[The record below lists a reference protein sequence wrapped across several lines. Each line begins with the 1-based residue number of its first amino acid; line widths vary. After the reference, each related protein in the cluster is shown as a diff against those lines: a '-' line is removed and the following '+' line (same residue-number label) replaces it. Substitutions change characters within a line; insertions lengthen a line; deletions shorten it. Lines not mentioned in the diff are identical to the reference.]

1 MLRPT
6 KPQGTLFQV
15 HGSDELKV
23 VSSPDRVVI
32 KRSSFAWRDVL
43 FFLPFVAFGLLF
55 IGVGLGGA
63 AVGAYEWWMAGE
75 EHCIY
80 SDDEPLF
87 TGDGTAHCLDHNSE
101 RTFERL
107 ETSEDRFRYSNGDAI
122 SHFRWSTEG
131 EYIVV
136 AEIEE
141 DGYTDCDFYRP
152 ASTLP
157 MEWSTEDLTYP
168 YIWSARPSW
177 CDNIGLGNDEEFT
190 STESAPFDGERL
202 YRVFDSNYGDA
213 GYLEFTNTTVT
224 YRGYLVDANDGLMG
238 VLFPLIFSGA
248 GLFMLRGV
256 DDFRNFQLTLKR
268 SSNSIQ
274 WHKAFAG
281 TRFSG
286 WNWEDADLTTLQVK
300 QTSEEVWYSV
310 HSDDVNDGYY
320 ETKRGDRLSVGVGGE
335 EQALVFFIGPSL
347 NVHQDPFLVDLAQ
360 ALGIDAVVRIENEG
374 EHKPPVVSEDK
385 KSKDDETVDVD
396 FGRKDDKATGS
407 FWTFDDAQNP

>member
-15 HGSDELKV
+15 HGSDKLKV

-32 KRSSFAWRDVL
+32 KRSSFSWRDVL

-141 DGYTDCDFYRP
+141 DGYADCDFYRP
-152 ASTLP
+152 ASTLS

-213 GYLEFTNTTVT
+213 DYLEFTNTTVT

-286 WNWEDADLTTLQVK
+286 WTWEDADLNTFKVRR
-300 QTSEEVWYSV
+300 TSEEVWYSG

-320 ETKRGDRLSVGVGGE
+320 ETEWGDRLSVDLGGE

-360 ALGIDAVVRIENEG
+360 ALGIDAVVRSGNEG

-385 KSKDDETVDVD
+385 KSKGDDT
-396 FGRKDDKATGS
+396 THS
-407 FWTFDDAQNP
+407 FWSIDAAE

>member
-15 HGSDELKV
+15 HGSDELQV

-32 KRSSFAWRDVL
+32 KGSSFAWGDVL

-75 EHCIY
+75 EHCIS

-87 TGDGTAHCLDHNSE
+87 AGDGAAHCLDYNSE
-101 RTFERL
+101 RMFERL
-107 ETSEDRFRYSNGDAI
+107 EASEDRFRYSNGDAI
-122 SHFRWSTEG
+122 SHFRWSAEG

-136 AEIEE
+136 AEIQR
-141 DGYTDCDFYRP
+141 DGYVNCEFYRL

-157 MEWSTEDLTYP
+157 AAWSTEDLTYP
-168 YIWSARPSW
+168 YIWSASPSW
-177 CDNIGLGNDEEFT
+177 CNDSGLGDDEEFT

-202 YRVFDSNYGDA
+202 YRVFDSNYGDVY
-213 GYLEFTNTTVT
+213 YLEFTNTTVT
-224 YRGYLVDANDGLMG
+224 ERGYLVDANDGLMG
-238 VLFPLIFSGA
+238 VLFPLIFSGF

-256 DDFRNFQLTLKR
+256 NDFRNFQLTLNR
-268 SSNSIQ
+268 PSNSMQ

-286 WNWEDADLTTLQVK
+286 WNWEDADLNTFKVK
-300 QTSEEVWYSV
+300 RTSEEVWYSG
-310 HSDDVNDGYY
+310 HHENDSGYY
-320 ETKRGDRLSVGVGGE
+320 ETKWGDRLSVDVGGA
-335 EQALVFFIGPSL
+335 EQAIVFFIGQSL

-360 ALGIDAVVRIENEG
+360 ALGIDAVVRIESEG
-374 EHKPPVVSEDK
+374 EHNPPVVSEDE
-385 KSKDDETVDVD
+385 KSKGDDT
-396 FGRKDDKATGS
+396 THS
-407 FWTFDDAQNP
+407 FWSFDGAE

>member
-15 HGSDELKV
+15 HGSDELQV

-32 KRSSFAWRDVL
+32 KGSSFAWGDVL

-75 EHCIY
+75 EHCIS

-87 TGDGTAHCLDHNSE
+87 TGDGTAHCLDYNSE
-101 RTFERL
+101 RMFERL
-107 ETSEDRFRYSNGDAI
+107 EASEDRFRYSNGDAI
-122 SHFRWSTEG
+122 SHFRWSAEG

-136 AEIEE
+136 AEIQR
-141 DGYTDCDFYRP
+141 DGYVNCEFYRL

-157 MEWSTEDLTYP
+157 AAWSTEDLTYP
-168 YIWSARPSW
+168 YIWSASPSW
-177 CDNIGLGNDEEFT
+177 CNDSGLGDDEEFT

-202 YRVFDSNYGDA
+202 YRVFDSNYGDVY
-213 GYLEFTNTTVT
+213 YLEFTNTTVT
-224 YRGYLVDANDGLMG
+224 ERGYLVDANDGLMG
-238 VLFPLIFSGA
+238 VLFPLIFSGF

-256 DDFRNFQLTLKR
+256 NDFRNFQLTLNR
-268 SSNSIQ
+268 PSNSMQ

-286 WNWEDADLTTLQVK
+286 WNWEDADLNTFKVK
-300 QTSEEVWYSV
+300 RTSEEVWYSG
-310 HSDDVNDGYY
+310 HHDTDSGYY
-320 ETKRGDRLSVGVGGE
+320 ETKWGDRLSVDVGGA
-335 EQALVFFIGPSL
+335 EQAIVFFIGQSL

-360 ALGIDAVVRIENEG
+360 ALGIDAVVRIESEG
-374 EHKPPVVSEDK
+374 EHNPPVVSEDE
-385 KSKDDETVDVD
+385 KSKGDDT
-396 FGRKDDKATGS
+396 THS
-407 FWTFDDAQNP
+407 FWSFDGAE

>member
-15 HGSDELKV
+15 HGSDKLKV

-32 KRSSFAWRDVL
+32 KRSSFSWRDVL

-141 DGYTDCDFYRP
+141 DGYADCDFYRP
-152 ASTLP
+152 ASTLS

-213 GYLEFTNTTVT
+213 DYLEFTNTTVT

-286 WNWEDADLTTLQVK
+286 WNWEDADLNTFKVRR
-300 QTSEEVWYSV
+300 TSEEVWYSG

-320 ETKRGDRLSVGVGGE
+320 ETEWGDRLSVDLGGE

-360 ALGIDAVVRIENEG
+360 ALGIDAVVRSGNEG

-385 KSKDDETVDVD
+385 KSKGDDT
-396 FGRKDDKATGS
+396 THS
-407 FWTFDDAQNP
+407 FWSIDGAE

>member
-15 HGSDELKV
+15 HGSDELQV

-32 KRSSFAWRDVL
+32 KGSSFAWGDVL

-75 EHCIY
+75 EHCIS

-87 TGDGTAHCLDHNSE
+87 AGDGTAHCLDYNSE
-101 RTFERL
+101 RMFERL
-107 ETSEDRFRYSNGDAI
+107 EASEDRFRYSNGDAI
-122 SHFRWSTEG
+122 SHFRWSAEG

-136 AEIEE
+136 AEIQR
-141 DGYTDCDFYRP
+141 DGYVNCEFYRL

-157 MEWSTEDLTYP
+157 AAWSTEDLTYP
-168 YIWSARPSW
+168 YIWSASPSW
-177 CDNIGLGNDEEFT
+177 CNDSGLGDDEEFT
-190 STESAPFDGERL
+190 STESAPLDGERL
-202 YRVFDSNYGDA
+202 YRVFDSNYGDVY
-213 GYLEFTNTTVT
+213 YLEFTNTTVT
-224 YRGYLVDANDGLMG
+224 ERGYLVDANDGLMG
-238 VLFPLIFSGA
+238 VLFPLIFSGF

-256 DDFRNFQLTLKR
+256 NDFRNFQLTLNR
-268 SSNSIQ
+268 PSNSMQ

-286 WNWEDADLTTLQVK
+286 WNWEDADLNTFKVK
-300 QTSEEVWYSV
+300 RTSEEVWYSG
-310 HSDDVNDGYY
+310 HHENDSGYY
-320 ETKRGDRLSVGVGGE
+320 ETKWGDRLSVDVGGA
-335 EQALVFFIGPSL
+335 EQAIVFFIGQSL

-360 ALGIDAVVRIENEG
+360 ALGIDAVVRIESEG
-374 EHKPPVVSEDK
+374 EHNPPVVSEDE
-385 KSKDDETVDVD
+385 KSKGDDT
-396 FGRKDDKATGS
+396 THS
-407 FWTFDDAQNP
+407 FWSFDGAE

>member
-15 HGSDELKV
+15 HGSDKLKV

-32 KRSSFAWRDVL
+32 KRSSFSWRDVL

-136 AEIEE
+136 AEIVE
-141 DGYTDCDFYRP
+141 DGYADCDFYRP
-152 ASTLP
+152 ASTLS

-213 GYLEFTNTTVT
+213 DYLEFTNTTVT

-286 WNWEDADLTTLQVK
+286 WNWEDADLNTFKVRR
-300 QTSEEVWYSV
+300 TSEEVWYSG

-320 ETKRGDRLSVGVGGE
+320 ETEWGDRLSVDLGGE

-360 ALGIDAVVRIENEG
+360 ALGIDAVVRSGNEG

-385 KSKDDETVDVD
+385 KSKGDDT
-396 FGRKDDKATGS
+396 THS
-407 FWTFDDAQNP
+407 FWSIDGAE

>member
-32 KRSSFAWRDVL
+32 KRSSFAWGDVL

-141 DGYTDCDFYRP
+141 DGYADCDFYRP

-213 GYLEFTNTTVT
+213 DYLEFTNTTVT

-300 QTSEEVWYSV
+300 QTSEEVWYSG

-320 ETKRGDRLSVGVGGE
+320 ETKRGDRLSVDVGGE

-385 KSKDDETVDVD
+385 KSKGDDT
-396 FGRKDDKATGS
+396 THS
-407 FWTFDDAQNP
+407 FWSIDGAE

>member
-141 DGYTDCDFYRP
+141 DGYADCDFYRP

-213 GYLEFTNTTVT
+213 DYLEFTNTTVT

-300 QTSEEVWYSV
+300 QTSEEVWYSG

-320 ETKRGDRLSVGVGGE
+320 ETKRGDRLSVDVGGE

-347 NVHQDPFLVDLAQ
+347 NVHQDLFLVDLAQ

-385 KSKDDETVDVD
+385 KSKGDDT
-396 FGRKDDKATGS
+396 THS
-407 FWTFDDAQNP
+407 FWSIDGAE

>member
-141 DGYTDCDFYRP
+141 DGYADCDFYRP

-202 YRVFDSNYGDA
+202 FRVFDSNYGDA
-213 GYLEFTNTTVT
+213 DYLEFTNTTVT

-300 QTSEEVWYSV
+300 QTSEEVWYSG

-320 ETKRGDRLSVGVGGE
+320 ETKRGDRLSVDVGGE

-347 NVHQDPFLVDLAQ
+347 NVHQDLFLVDLAQ

-385 KSKDDETVDVD
+385 KSKGDDT
-396 FGRKDDKATGS
+396 THS
-407 FWTFDDAQNP
+407 FWSIDGAE

>member
-15 HGSDELKV
+15 HGSDELQV

-32 KRSSFAWRDVL
+32 KGSSFAWGDVL

-75 EHCIY
+75 EHCIS

-87 TGDGTAHCLDHNSE
+87 TGDGTAHCLDYNSE
-101 RTFERL
+101 RMFERL
-107 ETSEDRFRYSNGDAI
+107 EASEDRFRYSNADAI
-122 SHFRWSTEG
+122 SHFRWSAEG

-136 AEIEE
+136 AEIQR
-141 DGYTDCDFYRP
+141 DGYVNCEFYRL

-157 MEWSTEDLTYP
+157 AAWSTEDLTYP
-168 YIWSARPSW
+168 YIWSASPSW
-177 CDNIGLGNDEEFT
+177 CNDSGLGDDEEFT

-202 YRVFDSNYGDA
+202 YRVFDSNYGDVY
-213 GYLEFTNTTVT
+213 YLEFTNTTVT
-224 YRGYLVDANDGLMG
+224 ERGYLVDANDGLMG
-238 VLFPLIFSGA
+238 VLFPLIFSGF

-256 DDFRNFQLTLKR
+256 NDFRNFQLTLNR
-268 SSNSIQ
+268 PSNSMQ

-286 WNWEDADLTTLQVK
+286 WNWEDADLNTFKVK
-300 QTSEEVWYSV
+300 RTSEEVWYSG
-310 HSDDVNDGYY
+310 HHDNDSGYY
-320 ETKRGDRLSVGVGGE
+320 ETKWGDRLSVDVGGA
-335 EQALVFFIGPSL
+335 EQAIVFFIGQSL

-360 ALGIDAVVRIENEG
+360 ALGIDAVVRIESEG
-374 EHKPPVVSEDK
+374 EHNPPVVSEDE
-385 KSKDDETVDVD
+385 KSKGDDT
-396 FGRKDDKATGS
+396 THS
-407 FWTFDDAQNP
+407 FWSFDGAE

>member
-15 HGSDELKV
+15 HGSDKLKV

-32 KRSSFAWRDVL
+32 KRSSFSWRDVL

-141 DGYTDCDFYRP
+141 DGYADCDFYRP
-152 ASTLP
+152 ASTLS

-213 GYLEFTNTTVT
+213 DYLEFTNTTVT

-286 WNWEDADLTTLQVK
+286 WNWEDADLNTFKVRR
-300 QTSEEVWYSV
+300 TSEEVWYSG

-320 ETKRGDRLSVGVGGE
+320 ETEWGDRLSVDVGGE

-360 ALGIDAVVRIENEG
+360 ALGIDAVVRSGNEG

-385 KSKDDETVDVD
+385 KSKGDDT
-396 FGRKDDKATGS
+396 THS
-407 FWTFDDAQNP
+407 FWSIDGAE

>member
-15 HGSDELKV
+15 HGPDELQV

-87 TGDGTAHCLDHNSE
+87 TGDGTAHCLDHDSQSSFD
-101 RTFERL
+101 TL
-107 ETSEDRFRYSNGDAI
+107 EASEDRFRYSNGNDTI
-122 SHFRWSTEG
+122 HFRWSAQG
-131 EYIVV
+131 DYIIL
-136 AEIEE
+136 AEIQE
-141 DGYTDCDFYRP
+141 DGYGDCDYYRP

-157 MEWSTEDLTYP
+157 VDWSTEDLTYP
-168 YIWSARPSW
+168 SIWSARPSW
-177 CDNIGLGNDEEFT
+177 CENIGLGNDEDFT
-190 STESAPFDGERL
+190 STQSAPFDGERL
-202 YRVFDSNYGDA
+202 YQVFDMTYSDVY
-213 GYLEFTNTTVT
+213 YLEFTNTTVT
-224 YRGYLVDANDGLMG
+224 DRGYLADANDGLMG

-256 DDFRNFQLTLKR
+256 NDFRNFQLTFNR
-268 SSNSIQ
+268 QSNSIQ
-274 WHKAFAG
+274 WHKSFTG

-286 WNWEDADLTTLQVK
+286 WKWEDVDLNTFKVK
-300 QTSEEVWYSV
+300 RTSEEVWYSN

-320 ETKRGDRLSVGVGGE
+320 ETEWGDRLSVDVGGA

-347 NVHQDPFLVDLAQ
+347 NVHQDPFLVALAQ
-360 ALGIDAVVRIENEG
+360 AVGLDAIVRIEG
-374 EHKPPVVSEDK
+374 EEKELINPNGGSQIDLVPEIPSEN
-385 KSKDDETVDVD
+385 DEQTESEPQH
-396 FGRKDDKATGS
+396 GS
-407 FWTFDDAQNP
+407 DAFWSSVG

>member
-15 HGSDELKV
+15 HGSDELQV

-32 KRSSFAWRDVL
+32 KGSSFAWGDVL

-75 EHCIY
+75 EHCIS

-87 TGDGTAHCLDHNSE
+87 TGDGTAHCLDYNSE
-101 RTFERL
+101 RMFERL
-107 ETSEDRFRYSNGDAI
+107 EASEDRFRYSNGDAI
-122 SHFRWSTEG
+122 SHFRWSAEG

-136 AEIEE
+136 AEIQR
-141 DGYTDCDFYRP
+141 DGYVNCEFYRL

-157 MEWSTEDLTYP
+157 AAWSTEDLTYP
-168 YIWSARPSW
+168 YIWSASPSW
-177 CDNIGLGNDEEFT
+177 CNDSGLGDDEEFT

-202 YRVFDSNYGDA
+202 YRVFDSNYGDVY
-213 GYLEFTNTTVT
+213 YLEFTNTTVT
-224 YRGYLVDANDGLMG
+224 ERGYLVDANDGLMG
-238 VLFPLIFSGA
+238 VLFPLIFSGF

-256 DDFRNFQLTLKR
+256 NDFRNFQLTLNR
-268 SSNSIQ
+268 PSNSMQ

-286 WNWEDADLTTLQVK
+286 WNWEDADLNTFKVK
-300 QTSEEVWYSV
+300 RTSEEVWYSG
-310 HSDDVNDGYY
+310 HHDNDSGYY
-320 ETKRGDRLSVGVGGE
+320 ETKWGDRLSVDVGGA
-335 EQALVFFIGPSL
+335 EQAIVFFIGQSL

-385 KSKDDETVDVD
+385 KSKGDDT
-396 FGRKDDKATGS
+396 THS
-407 FWTFDDAQNP
+407 FWSIDGAE

>member
-15 HGSDELKV
+15 HGSDKLKV

-32 KRSSFAWRDVL
+32 KRSSFSWRDVL

-141 DGYTDCDFYRP
+141 DGYADCDFYRP
-152 ASTLP
+152 ASTLS

-213 GYLEFTNTTVT
+213 DYLEFTNTTVT

-286 WNWEDADLTTLQVK
+286 WNWEDADLNTFKVRR
-300 QTSEEVWYSV
+300 TSEEVWYSG

-320 ETKRGDRLSVGVGGE
+320 ETEWGDRLSVDLGGE

-360 ALGIDAVVRIENEG
+360 ALGIDAVVRSGNEG

-385 KSKDDETVDVD
+385 KSKGDDT
-396 FGRKDDKATGS
+396 THS
-407 FWTFDDAQNP
+407 FWSIDAAE

>member
-15 HGSDELKV
+15 HGSDELQV

-32 KRSSFAWRDVL
+32 KGSSFAWGDVL

-75 EHCIY
+75 EHCIS

-87 TGDGTAHCLDHNSE
+87 TGDGTAHCLDYNSE
-101 RTFERL
+101 RMFERL
-107 ETSEDRFRYSNGDAI
+107 EASEDRFRYSNGDAI
-122 SHFRWSTEG
+122 SHFRWSAEG

-136 AEIEE
+136 AEIQR
-141 DGYTDCDFYRP
+141 DGYVNCEFYRL

-157 MEWSTEDLTYP
+157 AAWSTEDLTYP
-168 YIWSARPSW
+168 YIWSASPSW
-177 CDNIGLGNDEEFT
+177 CNDSGLGDDEEFT

-202 YRVFDSNYGDA
+202 YRVFDSNYGDVY
-213 GYLEFTNTTVT
+213 YLEFTNTTVT
-224 YRGYLVDANDGLMG
+224 ERGYLVDANDGLMG
-238 VLFPLIFSGA
+238 VLFPLIFSGF

-256 DDFRNFQLTLKR
+256 NDFRNFQLTLNR
-268 SSNSIQ
+268 PSNSMQ

-286 WNWEDADLTTLQVK
+286 WNWEDADLNTFKVK
-300 QTSEEVWYSV
+300 RTSEEVWYSG
-310 HSDDVNDGYY
+310 HHENDSGYY
-320 ETKRGDRLSVGVGGE
+320 ETKWGDRLSVDVGGA
-335 EQALVFFIGPSL
+335 EQAIVFFIGQSL

-360 ALGIDAVVRIENEG
+360 ALGIDAVVRIESEG
-374 EHKPPVVSEDK
+374 EHNPPVVSEDE
-385 KSKDDETVDVD
+385 KSKGDDT
-396 FGRKDDKATGS
+396 THS
-407 FWTFDDAQNP
+407 FWSFDGAE

>member
-107 ETSEDRFRYSNGDAI
+107 ETSEDRFRYSNGDTI
-122 SHFRWSTEG
+122 SHFRWSAEG

-141 DGYTDCDFYRP
+141 DGYADCDFYRP

-168 YIWSARPSW
+168 YIWSA
-177 CDNIGLGNDEEFT
+177 
-190 STESAPFDGERL
+190 
-202 YRVFDSNYGDA
+202 
-213 GYLEFTNTTVT
+213 
-224 YRGYLVDANDGLMG
+224 
-238 VLFPLIFSGA
+238 
-248 GLFMLRGV
+248 
-256 DDFRNFQLTLKR
+256 
-268 SSNSIQ
+268 
-274 WHKAFAG
+274 
-281 TRFSG
+281 
-286 WNWEDADLTTLQVK
+286 
-300 QTSEEVWYSV
+300 
-310 HSDDVNDGYY
+310 
-320 ETKRGDRLSVGVGGE
+320 
-335 EQALVFFIGPSL
+335 
-347 NVHQDPFLVDLAQ
+347 
-360 ALGIDAVVRIENEG
+360 
-374 EHKPPVVSEDK
+374 
-385 KSKDDETVDVD
+385 
-396 FGRKDDKATGS
+396 
-407 FWTFDDAQNP
+407 

>member
-141 DGYTDCDFYRP
+141 DGYADCDFYRP

-213 GYLEFTNTTVT
+213 DYLEFTNTTVT

-300 QTSEEVWYSV
+300 QTSEEVWYSG

-320 ETKRGDRLSVGVGGE
+320 ETKRGDRLSVDVGGE

-385 KSKDDETVDVD
+385 KSKGDDT
-396 FGRKDDKATGS
+396 THS
-407 FWTFDDAQNP
+407 FWSIDGAE

>member
-15 HGSDELKV
+15 HGSDKLKV

-32 KRSSFAWRDVL
+32 KRSSFSWRDVL

-141 DGYTDCDFYRP
+141 DGYADCDFYRP
-152 ASTLP
+152 ASTLS

-213 GYLEFTNTTVT
+213 DYLEFTNTTVT

-286 WNWEDADLTTLQVK
+286 WNWEDADLNTFKVRR
-300 QTSEEVWYSV
+300 TSEEVWYSG

-320 ETKRGDRLSVGVGGE
+320 ETEWGDRLSVDVGGE

-360 ALGIDAVVRIENEG
+360 ALGIDAVVRSGNEG

-385 KSKDDETVDVD
+385 KSKGDDT
-396 FGRKDDKATGS
+396 THS
-407 FWTFDDAQNP
+407 FWSIDAAE

>member
-141 DGYTDCDFYRP
+141 DGYGDCDFYRP

-202 YRVFDSNYGDA
+202 YRVFGSNYGDA
-213 GYLEFTNTTVT
+213 DYLEFTNTTVT

-300 QTSEEVWYSV
+300 QTSEEVWYSG

-320 ETKRGDRLSVGVGGE
+320 ETKRGDRLSVDVGGE

-396 FGRKDDKATGS
+396 LRRKDDKATGS

>member
-15 HGSDELKV
+15 HGSDVLKV

-32 KRSSFAWRDVL
+32 KRSSFSWRDVL

-141 DGYTDCDFYRP
+141 DGYADCDFYRP
-152 ASTLP
+152 ASTLS

-213 GYLEFTNTTVT
+213 DYLEFTNTTVT

-286 WNWEDADLTTLQVK
+286 WNWEDADLNTFKVRR
-300 QTSEEVWYSV
+300 TSEEVWYSG

-320 ETKRGDRLSVGVGGE
+320 ETEWGDRLSVDLGGE

-360 ALGIDAVVRIENEG
+360 ALGIDAVVRSGNEG

-385 KSKDDETVDVD
+385 KSKGDDT
-396 FGRKDDKATGS
+396 THS
-407 FWTFDDAQNP
+407 FWSIDAAE